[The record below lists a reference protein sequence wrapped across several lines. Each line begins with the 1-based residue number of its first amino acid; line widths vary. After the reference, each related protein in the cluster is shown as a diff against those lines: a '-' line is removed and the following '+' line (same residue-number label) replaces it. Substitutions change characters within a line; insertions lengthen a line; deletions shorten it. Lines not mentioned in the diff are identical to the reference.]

1 LCTLKSDKHDKEELP
16 CRTDQLPGTHPCLQ
30 LKVVQEIENGLISRN
45 FAAKKYLATRSTID
59 YWCKKIG
66 TDMNEP
72 NNHSLQ
78 KENKKLKK
86 EVEELRLLTDIRMD
100 IIDALIKEM
109 GEENAKKLYPKQLIE
124 DVRKMGKSLK

>member
-1 LCTLKSDKHDKEELP
+1 MTKHNSPAETICFRERSHSFK
-16 CRTDQLPGTHPCLQ
+16 
-30 LKVVQEIENGLISRN
+30 LKVVREIENGLISRN
-45 FAAKKYLATRSTID
+45 YAAKKYLASRSTID

-66 TDMNEP
+66 TDMSEP

-78 KENKKLKK
+78 KQLKKLKK
-86 EVEELRLLTDIRMD
+86 ENEELKLLTDIKMD

-124 DVRKMGKSLK
+124 EVRRMGKHLK

>member
-1 LCTLKSDKHDKEELP
+1 MDLF
-16 CRTDQLPGTHPCLQ
+16 
-30 LKVVQEIENGLISRN
+30 QEI
-45 FAAKKYLATRSTID
+45 FAAKKYLATRSTIE

-66 TDMNEP
+66 THMNEP

-78 KENKKLKK
+78 KQLKKLKK
-86 EVEELRLLTDIRMD
+86 ENEELKLLTDIRMD

-124 DVRKMGKSLK
+124 DVRKMGKNLK